1 MKVALLLRD
10 VCATLSMTL
19 DLSRIV
25 GQHIAFHYK
34 LQQVQC
40 HNGLVMLE
48 QLVIHL
54 KENIQCCSLPV
65 PGRIRTNCLWI
76 KKRLVYH
83 SATAT
88 AWRDNSLKKT
98 QKWYFSVTVQ
108 KSDILKLQDG
118 PTSND
123 ASHQSDRVSSTW
135 PRGSIC
141 SFNLGVPGSYQNH
154 QKGNLLHWNVVPHF

>member
-1 MKVALLLRD
+1 MIEMKVALLLID

-76 KKRLVYH
+76 KKRVFYH
-83 SATAT
+83 CTTTA
-88 AWRDNSLKKT
+88 ANLNSLNKKHR
-98 QKWYFSVTVQ
+98 KHFFYKLIFI
-108 KSDILKLQDG
+108 ILF
-118 PTSND
+118 
-123 ASHQSDRVSSTW
+123 
-135 PRGSIC
+135 I
-141 SFNLGVPGSYQNH
+141 
-154 QKGNLLHWNVVPHF
+154 